1 MPVAWLASH
10 CSAAEEASFCGELKA
25 NVCPWT
31 GRQSVLTAPF
41 GVLQLARI
49 VKSLQQMNAA
59 AIKATT
65 GKAPEL
71 PAGATDV
78 PRAVPGSVLAAE
90 LAAQRADL
98 EGRLAVCSS
107 KLRESGCSCSC

>member
-1 MPVAWLASH
+1 M
-10 CSAAEEASFCGELKA
+10 
-25 NVCPWT
+25 CPWR

-71 PAGATDV
+71 PAEATDV

-107 KLRESGCSCSC
+107 KLRNLDAAAAAAAEVSPHKKQQANTVTETC

>member
-1 MPVAWLASH
+1 MV
-10 CSAAEEASFCGELKA
+10 FM
-25 NVCPWT
+25 
-31 GRQSVLTAPF
+31 
-41 GVLQLARI
+41 QLARI

-71 PAGATDV
+71 PAEATDL
-78 PRAVPGSVLAAE
+78 PKAAPGSMLTAE

-98 EGRLAVCSS
+98 EGRLAVCTS
-107 KLRESGCSCSC
+107 KLRDLDAAAAAEVSPWPEHMQTM

>member
-1 MPVAWLASH
+1 MP
-10 CSAAEEASFCGELKA
+10 
-25 NVCPWT
+25 P
-31 GRQSVLTAPF
+31 

-65 GKAPEL
+65 GKTPEL
-71 PAGATDV
+71 PAEATDL
-78 PRAVPGSVLAAE
+78 PRAAPGSILAAE

-107 KLRESGCSCSC
+107 KLRDLDAAAAAEVSPRQTACQHRDPNLLSDGERACCEQQQA